1 MRILKQLFKN
11 NQEWSEKIKAED
23 PTFFEKLAL
32 QQAPEYLWI
41 GCSDS
46 RVPANQLTGLLPGD
60 VFVHR
65 NVANLVMHT
74 DFNCLSVVQYAVE
87 VLKVKHIIICGHYG
101 CGGIKAAMSDL
112 ELGLI
117 DNWLCSLKDL
127 YQRYRKDMLSIEPQ
141 QLREDALCELN
152 VVEQV
157 ANLCRTSIVQHAWLR
172 GQELSIHGWVYG
184 IKDGKLHD
192 LDVCVS
198 EKAETPDVYRIL
210 QHRILGKALT

>member
-1 MRILKQLFKN
+1 MRILKQLFDN
-11 NQEWSEKIKAED
+11 NQEWSERIKSED

-87 VLKVKHIIICGHYG
+87 VLKVKHIIVCGHYG
-101 CGGIKAAMSDL
+101 CGGVRAVMNDV

-117 DNWLCSLKDL
+117 DNWLGSLKGL
-127 YQRYRKDMLSIEPQ
+127 YQRYRKDLQDLESE
-141 QLREDALCELN
+141 QLQEDALCELN

-157 ANLCRTSIVQHAWLR
+157 ANLCHTTIVQHAWQR
-172 GQELSIHGWVYG
+172 GQQLSIHGWVYG
-184 IKDGKLHD
+184 IQDGKLHD
-192 LDVCVS
+192 LDVCAS
-198 EKAETPDVYRIL
+198 EKIETPDVYRIL
-210 QHRILGKALT
+210 QQRILDK

>member
-1 MRILKQLFKN
+1 MRILKQLFDN
-11 NQEWSEKIKAED
+11 NKEWSERIKSED
-23 PTFFEKLAL
+23 PAFFEKLAL

-101 CGGIKAAMSDL
+101 CGGVKAAMGDA

-117 DNWLCSLKDL
+117 DNWLASLKDM
-127 YQRYRKDMLSIEPQ
+127 YQRYRKDLLSIEDE

-157 ANLCRTSIVQHAWLR
+157 ANLCRTTIVQHAWQR
-172 GQELSIHGWVYG
+172 GQALSIHGWVYG
-184 IKDGKLHD
+184 IQDGRLHD

-198 EKAETPDVYRIL
+198 DKEEIPDVYRIL
-210 QHRILGKALT
+210 QQRILDK

>member
-1 MRILKQLFKN
+1 MRILKQLFDN
-11 NQEWSEKIKAED
+11 NEAWSEQIKAED
-23 PTFFEKLAL
+23 PAFFEKLAL

-101 CGGIKAAMSDL
+101 CGGVRAAMGDA

-117 DNWLCSLKDL
+117 DNWLASLKDL
-127 YQRYRKDMLSIEPQ
+127 YQRYRKDLLSVEDN

-157 ANLCRTSIVQHAWLR
+157 ANLCRTTIVQHAWER
-172 GQELSIHGWVYG
+172 GQTLSVHGWVYG
-184 IKDGKLHD
+184 IQDGRLHD

-198 EKAETPDVYRIL
+198 GKEDTPDVYRIL
-210 QHRILGKALT
+210 QQRILDK

>member
-1 MRILKQLFKN
+1 MRILKQLFN
-11 NQEWSEKIKAED
+11 NNKEWSERIKAED

-101 CGGIKAAMSDL
+101 CGGVKAAMTDV

-127 YQRYRKDMLSIEPQ
+127 YHRYRKDLLSLEPEQ
-141 QLREDALCELN
+141 RREDAFCELN

-157 ANLCRTSIVQHAWLR
+157 ANLCRTTIVQHAWQR

-184 IKDGKLHD
+184 IQDGRLHD

-198 EKAETPDVYRIL
+198 EKEEIPDVYRIL
-210 QHRILGKALT
+210 QQRILDR

>member
-1 MRILKQLFKN
+1 MKMLEHLFKN
-11 NQEWSEKIKAED
+11 NQEWAEQIKAED
-23 PTFFEKLAL
+23 PRFFEKLSL

-65 NVANLVMHT
+65 NVANLVVHT

-101 CGGIKAAMSDL
+101 CGGVKAAMHNQ

-117 DNWLCSLKDL
+117 DNWLRNIKDIYYKHQEAL
-127 YQRYRKDMLSIEPQ
+127 QAITDEQ
-141 QLREDALCELN
+141 VREDYMCELN

-157 ANLCRTSIVQHAWLR
+157 ANLCHTTIVQNAWKQ
-172 GQELSIHGWVYG
+172 GQPLSVHGWVYG
-184 IKDGKLHD
+184 IKDGRLHD
-192 LDVCVS
+192 LDVCVNGF
-198 EKAETPDVYRIL
+198 EQIPDVYRIFRK
-210 QHRILGKALT
+210 RILGENS

>member
-1 MRILKQLFKN
+1 MRILKHLFDN
-11 NQEWSEKIKAED
+11 NEAWSEQIKADD
-23 PTFFEKLAL
+23 PAFFEKLAL

-65 NVANLVMHT
+65 NVANLIMHT

-101 CGGIKAAMSDL
+101 CGGVKAAMGDA

-117 DNWLCSLKDL
+117 DNWLASLKDL
-127 YQRYRKDMLSIEPQ
+127 YQRYRKDLISVEDD

-157 ANLCRTSIVQHAWLR
+157 ANLCRTSIVRHAWER
-172 GQELSIHGWVYG
+172 GQALSVHGWVYG
-184 IKDGKLHD
+184 IQDGRLHD

-198 EKAETPDVYRIL
+198 GKEETPDVYRIL
-210 QHRILGKALT
+210 QQRILDK

>member
-1 MRILKQLFKN
+1 MRILKQLFDN
-11 NQEWSEKIKAED
+11 NQEWTERIKSED

-32 QQAPEYLWI
+32 QQAPEYIWI

-101 CGGIKAAMSDL
+101 CGGVKAAMGDA

-117 DNWLCSLKDL
+117 DNWLASLKDL
-127 YQRYRKDMLSIEPQ
+127 YQRYRKDLLSIEDQ
-141 QLREDALCELN
+141 HLREDALCELN

-157 ANLCRTSIVQHAWLR
+157 ANLCRTTIVQHAWQR
-172 GQELSIHGWVYG
+172 GQELSVHGWVYG
-184 IKDGKLHD
+184 IQDGRLHD

-198 EKAETPDVYRIL
+198 EQEETPDVYRIL
-210 QHRILGKALT
+210 QQSILDK

>member
-1 MRILKQLFKN
+1 MRILKQLFDN
-11 NQEWSEKIKAED
+11 NQEWSERIKSED
-23 PTFFEKLAL
+23 PAFFEKLAL

-101 CGGIKAAMSDL
+101 CGGVKAAMGDA

-117 DNWLCSLKDL
+117 DNWLASLKDL
-127 YQRYRKDMLSIEPQ
+127 YQRYRKDLLSVEDEQ
-141 QLREDALCELN
+141 RREDALCELN

-157 ANLCRTSIVQHAWLR
+157 ANLCRTTIVQHAWQR
-172 GQELSIHGWVYG
+172 GQELSVHGWVYG
-184 IKDGKLHD
+184 IQDGRLHD

-198 EKAETPDVYRIL
+198 EKEETPDVYRIL
-210 QHRILGKALT
+210 QQRILDK

>member
-1 MRILKQLFKN
+1 MKMLEHLFKN
-11 NQEWSEKIKAED
+11 NQEWAEQIKAED
-23 PTFFEKLAL
+23 PSFFEKLSL

-65 NVANLVMHT
+65 NVANLVVHT

-101 CGGIKAAMSDL
+101 CGGIRAAMHNQ

-117 DNWLCSLKDL
+117 DNWLRNIKDICHKHEEAL
-127 YQRYRKDMLSIEPQ
+127 QAITDE
-141 QLREDALCELN
+141 QLREDYMCELN

-157 ANLCRTSIVQHAWLR
+157 ANLCHTTIVQNAWKQ
-172 GQELSIHGWVYG
+172 GQPLSVHGWVYG

-192 LDVCVS
+192 LDVCVNGS
-198 EKAETPDVYRIL
+198 EQIPDVYRIVR
-210 QHRILGKALT
+210 QRILGKNS

>member
-1 MRILKQLFKN
+1 MRILKQLFDN
-11 NQEWSEKIKAED
+11 NQEWSERIKSED

-87 VLKVKHIIICGHYG
+87 VLKVKHIIVCGHYG
-101 CGGIKAAMSDL
+101 CGGVRAVMNDV

-117 DNWLCSLKDL
+117 DNWLGRLKGL
-127 YQRYRKDMLSIEPQ
+127 YQRYRKDLQDLESE
-141 QLREDALCELN
+141 QLQEDALCELN

-157 ANLCRTSIVQHAWLR
+157 ANLCHTTIVQHAWQR
-172 GQELSIHGWVYG
+172 GQQLSIHGWVYG
-184 IKDGKLHD
+184 IQDGKLHD
-192 LDVCVS
+192 LDVCAS
-198 EKAETPDVYRIL
+198 EKIETPDVYRIL
-210 QHRILGKALT
+210 QQRILDK

>member
-1 MRILKQLFKN
+1 MKELKHLFDN
-11 NQEWSEKIKAED
+11 NRGWSERIKAED
-23 PTFFEKLAL
+23 PTFFEKLSL

-65 NVANLVMHT
+65 NVANLVVHT

-101 CGGIKAAMSDL
+101 CGGVLAAMKNQ

-117 DNWLCSLKDL
+117 DNWLRNIKDL
-127 YQRYRKDMLSIEPQ
+127 CHKHEDTLNAIEDQ
-141 QLREDALCELN
+141 QIKEDRMCELN

-157 ANLCRTSIVQHAWLR
+157 SNLCHTTIVQNAWKR
-172 GQELSIHGWVYG
+172 GQPLSVHGWVYG
-184 IKDGKLHD
+184 IKDGRLHD
-192 LDVCVS
+192 LDMCVS
-198 EKAETPDVYRIL
+198 GVDQIPDVYRVFR
-210 QHRILGKALT
+210 QRVLGEEQ

>member
-1 MRILKQLFKN
+1 MKILKHLFNN
-11 NQEWSEKIKAED
+11 NQEWSERIKAED

-101 CGGIKAAMSDL
+101 CGGVKAAMGDV

-127 YQRYRKDMLSIEPQ
+127 YHRYRKDLLGVESEQ
-141 QLREDALCELN
+141 AREDAFCELN

-157 ANLCRTSIVQHAWLR
+157 ANLCRTTIVQHAWQR

-184 IKDGKLHD
+184 IKDGRLHD

-198 EKAETPDVYRIL
+198 EKEETPDVYRIL
-210 QHRILGKALT
+210 QQRILGK

>member
-1 MRILKQLFKN
+1 MKILKHLFNN
-11 NQEWSEKIKAED
+11 NQEWSERIKAED

-101 CGGIKAAMSDL
+101 CGGVKAAMGDA

-127 YQRYRKDMLSIEPQ
+127 YHRYRKDLLGVESEQ
-141 QLREDALCELN
+141 AREDAFCELN

-157 ANLCRTSIVQHAWLR
+157 ANLCRTTIVQHAWQR

-184 IKDGKLHD
+184 IKDGRLHD

-198 EKAETPDVYRIL
+198 EKEETPDVYRIL
-210 QHRILGKALT
+210 QQRILGK

>member
-1 MRILKQLFKN
+1 MRILKQLFDN
-11 NQEWSEKIKAED
+11 NQDWSERIKSED
-23 PTFFEKLAL
+23 PAFFEKLAL

-101 CGGIKAAMSDL
+101 CGGVKAAMGDA

-117 DNWLCSLKDL
+117 DNWLASLKDL
-127 YQRYRKDMLSIEPQ
+127 YQRYRKDLLGIEDE

-157 ANLCRTSIVQHAWLR
+157 ANLCRTTIVQHAWQR
-172 GQELSIHGWVYG
+172 GQELSVHGWVYG
-184 IKDGKLHD
+184 IQDGRLHD

-198 EKAETPDVYRIL
+198 EQEETPDVYRIL
-210 QHRILGKALT
+210 QQRILDK

>member
-1 MRILKQLFKN
+1 MRILKQLFDN
-11 NQEWSEKIKAED
+11 NKEWSERIKSED

-87 VLKVKHIIICGHYG
+87 VLKVKHIIVCGHYG
-101 CGGIKAAMSDL
+101 CGGVRAVMDDA

-117 DNWLCSLKDL
+117 DNWLGSLKGL
-127 YQRYRKDMLSIEPQ
+127 YQRYRKDLQDIESE
-141 QLREDALCELN
+141 QLQEDALCELN

-157 ANLCRTSIVQHAWLR
+157 ANLCHTTIVQHAWQR

-184 IKDGKLHD
+184 IQDGRLHD
-192 LDVCVS
+192 LEVCAS
-198 EKAETPDVYRIL
+198 EKIETPDVYRIL
-210 QHRILGKALT
+210 QQRILDK

>member
-1 MRILKQLFKN
+1 MRILKQLFDN
-11 NQEWSEKIKAED
+11 NQEWSERIKSED

-101 CGGIKAAMSDL
+101 CGGVKAAMGDA

-117 DNWLCSLKDL
+117 DNWLASLKDL
-127 YQRYRKDMLSIEPQ
+127 YQRYRKDLLSIEDE

-157 ANLCRTSIVQHAWLR
+157 ANLCRTSIVQHAWQR
-172 GQELSIHGWVYG
+172 GQKLSVHGWVYG
-184 IKDGKLHD
+184 IQDGRLHD
-192 LDVCVS
+192 LEVCAS
-198 EKAETPDVYRIL
+198 EQEEIPDVYRIL
-210 QHRILGKALT
+210 QQRILDK

>member
-1 MRILKQLFKN
+1 MRILKQLFDN
-11 NQEWSEKIKAED
+11 NQEWSERIKSED
-23 PTFFEKLAL
+23 PAFFEKLAL

-101 CGGIKAAMSDL
+101 CGGVRAVMDDV

-117 DNWLCSLKDL
+117 DNWLGSLKGL
-127 YQRYRKDMLSIEPQ
+127 YQRYRKDLQDLESE
-141 QLREDALCELN
+141 QLQEDALCELN

-157 ANLCRTSIVQHAWLR
+157 ANLCHTTIVQHAWQR

-184 IKDGKLHD
+184 IKDGRLHD
-192 LDVCVS
+192 LDVCAS
-198 EKAETPDVYRIL
+198 EKIETPDVYRIL
-210 QHRILGKALT
+210 QQRILDK